1 MSPLGGMTHQLGAL
15 PVRVR
20 NDYSRY
26 AELFLLLVVFLP
38 RPVFLCE
45 LRWANVVDYVPC
57 YDYRAAIVASLIVLL
72 IGKNSGYPV
81 IKRALGHKRAESALI
96 FVVLFCVLLELL
108 VYMTPLSGLLS
119 GIFVRGFDGLFF
131 ASSGLQCVELVVMG
145 TICRLVRKPEPE
157 FDRVGF
163 CLGLLLEGSLLLV
176 DIASSWLICLLC
188 ACFLT
193 VMVAFVFEGELR
205 GSSCGLL
212 DGCTCLALAVA
223 LRFDTFLQIDA
234 GDRMPT
240 LRLVAAIV
248 LAAAVLVVANG
259 VKRDVQW
266 TGGACDGRRFSEL
279 SPRQQEVLSAL
290 TKGKT
295 AGEIAAELGITP
307 GAVGEHKRRAFQ
319 RLGIDGM
326 EDLDPR
332 DSVNTGSDEGLPEPL
347 RRLLLCVPGVLI
359 LLYGLGTGWASLKA
373 LRLMMA
379 WSIAVVAADSLTG
392 KAHGACCDFVSL
404 ALMLL
409 VFLAMPAGNRR
420 LAELAFACFV
430 GNIASQVVA
439 RGELIGARGEGAA
452 LVPWL
457 VQVSWKFDLAEGLLW
472 AACLGLALVTAARLV
487 AAIGSRRD
495 SCEIG
500 QMDAAFLRTY
510 LESRGLNELQA
521 RVAVL
526 CADGCSSREICQ
538 ELMISPGTVNSYRTK
553 AYSQLGVS
561 GRDDLRELF
570 NKVRGRELYKK
581 SHSE

>member
-1 MSPLGGMTHQLGAL
+1 M
-15 PVRVR
+15 
-20 NDYSRY
+20 
-26 AELFLLLVVFLP
+26 
-38 RPVFLCE
+38 
-45 LRWANVVDYVPC
+45 
-57 YDYRAAIVASLIVLL
+57 LIL
-72 IGKNSGYPV
+72 
-81 IKRALGHKRAESALI
+81 
-96 FVVLFCVLLELL
+96 VVLFCVLIELL
-108 VYMTPLSGLLS
+108 VYMTSLSGLLS

-131 ASSGLQCVELVVMG
+131 ASSGLQCIELAAMG
-145 TICRLVRKPEPE
+145 MLCCLVRKPEPE

-163 CLGLLLEGSLLLV
+163 CLGLLLEGSLLLA
-176 DIASSWLICLLC
+176 DIASGWLVCLLC
-188 ACFLT
+188 TCFLT
-193 VMVAFVFEGELR
+193 AVVAFAFEGGLR
-205 GSSCGLL
+205 RSFCGLL
-212 DGCTCLALAVA
+212 DGCTCLVLAA
-223 LRFDTFLQIDA
+223 AMRFDTFLQIDA
-234 GDRMPT
+234 GDRMPM

-259 VKRDVQW
+259 VKRDVQQAE
-266 TGGACDGRRFSEL
+266 GECGEPRFSEL

-319 RLGIDGM
+319 RLGIDGI
-326 EDLDPR
+326 EDLDSR
-332 DSVNTGSDEGLPEPL
+332 DSVNTGSDEGLSEPL
-347 RRLLLCVPGVLI
+347 HRLLLCVPGVLI
-359 LLYGLGTGWASLKA
+359 LLYGLGPGWASLKA

-430 GNIASQVVA
+430 GNVASQVVA

-487 AAIGSRRD
+487 AAIGSRWD

-500 QMDAAFLRTY
+500 QMDAAFLRAY

-526 CADGCSSREICQ
+526 CADGCSNREICQ

-570 NKVRGRELYKK
+570 NKVRGKELYKK
-581 SHSE
+581 LHSE

>member
-1 MSPLGGMTHQLGAL
+1 
-15 PVRVR
+15 
-20 NDYSRY
+20 
-26 AELFLLLVVFLP
+26 
-38 RPVFLCE
+38 
-45 LRWANVVDYVPC
+45 
-57 YDYRAAIVASLIVLL
+57 
-72 IGKNSGYPV
+72 
-81 IKRALGHKRAESALI
+81 
-96 FVVLFCVLLELL
+96 
-108 VYMTPLSGLLS
+108 
-119 GIFVRGFDGLFF
+119 
-131 ASSGLQCVELVVMG
+131 MG
-145 TICRLVRKPEPE
+145 TLCRLVRKPGHDI
-157 FDRVGF
+157 DRVGF

-176 DIASSWLICLLC
+176 DIASGWLVCLLC

-193 VMVAFVFEGELR
+193 AMVSIAFEGELR
-205 GSSCGLL
+205 RSFCGLL
-212 DGCTCLALAVA
+212 DSCTCLALAA
-223 LRFDTFLQIDA
+223 AMRFDTFLQIDT
-234 GDRMPT
+234 GDRMPM
-240 LRLVAAIV
+240 LQLVAVIV

-259 VKRDVQW
+259 AKREIRQ
-266 TGGACDGRRFSEL
+266 TEGECGESRFSEL

-290 TKGKT
+290 IKGKT

-319 RLGIDGM
+319 RLGIDGV

-332 DSVNTGSDEGLPEPL
+332 DSVNTWPDEGLSESL
-347 RRLLLCVPGVLI
+347 RRLSLCAPGFLI
-359 LLYGLGTGWASLKA
+359 LLYGLGPGWASLKV
-373 LRLMMA
+373 LRLMMV
-379 WSIAVVAADSLTG
+379 WSITVVAADSLTC

-409 VFLAMPAGNRR
+409 VFLAMPTGNRR
-420 LAELAFACFV
+420 LAELTFACFA

-439 RGELIGARGEGAA
+439 RGELVGARGEGAA

-487 AAIGSRRD
+487 AAIDSRRA

-500 QMDAAFLRTY
+500 QVDAVFLRAY
-510 LESRGLNELQA
+510 LESRGLSELQA

-526 CADGCSSREICQ
+526 CADGCSNREICQ

-570 NKVRGRELYKK
+570 NKVRGKELYKK

>member
-240 LRLVAAIV
+240 LRLVTAIV

-332 DSVNTGSDEGLPEPL
+332 DSVNAGSDEGLPEPL

>member
-1 MSPLGGMTHQLGAL
+1 MGVL

-20 NDYSRY
+20 NDCSRY

-45 LRWANVVDYVPC
+45 LRWANVVGYVPC

-119 GIFVRGFDGLFF
+119 RIFVRGFDGLFF

-176 DIASSWLICLLC
+176 DIAFGWLVCLLC

-193 VMVAFVFEGELR
+193 VMVAFTFEGELR
-205 GSSCGLL
+205 GSFCGLL

-234 GDRMPT
+234 GDRMPM
-240 LRLVAAIV
+240 LRLVTAIV

-259 VKRDVQW
+259 VKRDAQW

-319 RLGIDGM
+319 RLGIDGI
-326 EDLDPR
+326 EDLDSR
-332 DSVNTGSDEGLPEPL
+332 DSVNTGSDKGLSEPL
-347 RRLLLCVPGVLI
+347 RRLLLCVPGFLI
-359 LLYGLGTGWASLKA
+359 LLYGLGPGWASLKA

-404 ALMLL
+404 ALILL
-409 VFLAMPAGNRR
+409 VFLAMPTGNRR
-420 LAELAFACFV
+420 LAKLAFACFV

-457 VQVSWKFDLAEGLLW
+457 VQVSWKFDLAEGQLW

-487 AAIGSRRD
+487 AAIGSRRA

>member
-1 MSPLGGMTHQLGAL
+1 M
-15 PVRVR
+15 RVR
-20 NDYSRY
+20 NDCSRY
-26 AELFLLLVVFLP
+26 AELLLLLVVFLP

-45 LRWANVVDYVPC
+45 LRWANVVGYVPC
-57 YDYRAAIVASLIVLL
+57 FDYRATIVASLIVLL

-96 FVVLFCVLLELL
+96 LAVLLCVLLELL
-108 VYMTPLSGLLS
+108 IYMTPLSGLLL

-131 ASSGLQCVELVVMG
+131 ASSGLQCVELAAMG
-145 TICRLVRKPEPE
+145 ALCRLVRKPEPDI
-157 FDRVGF
+157 DRVGF
-163 CLGLLLEGSLLLV
+163 CLGLLLEGSLLLA
-176 DIASSWLICLLC
+176 DIAFGWLVCLLC
-188 ACFLT
+188 TCFLT
-193 VMVAFVFEGELR
+193 AVVAFAFEGGLR
-205 GSSCGLL
+205 RSFCGLL
-212 DGCTCLALAVA
+212 DGCTCLALAA
-223 LRFDTFLQIDA
+223 AMRFDTFLQIDT
-234 GDRMPT
+234 GDRMPM
-240 LRLVAAIV
+240 LQLVAAIV

-259 VKRDVQW
+259 AKRDIQQ
-266 TGGACDGRRFSEL
+266 TEGECGEPRFSEL

-290 TKGKT
+290 IKGKT
-295 AGEIAAELGITP
+295 AGEIAAELGITS

-319 RLGIDGM
+319 RLGIEGV

-332 DSVNTGSDEGLPEPL
+332 DSVNTWPDEGLSESL
-347 RRLLLCVPGVLI
+347 RRLSLCVPGFLI
-359 LLYGLGTGWASLKA
+359 LLYGLGPGWASLKA
-373 LRLMMA
+373 LRLMMV

-409 VFLAMPAGNRR
+409 VFLAMPTGNRR
-420 LAELAFACFV
+420 LAELAFACFA

-439 RGELIGARGEGAA
+439 RAELIGARGEGAA

-487 AAIGSRRD
+487 AAIDSRRA

-500 QMDAAFLRTY
+500 QMDAAFLRAY

-526 CADGCSSREICQ
+526 CADGCSNREICQ

-570 NKVRGRELYKK
+570 NKVRGKELYKK

>member
-1 MSPLGGMTHQLGAL
+1 MRA
-15 PVRVR
+15 R

-26 AELFLLLVVFLP
+26 AELLLLFVVFLP

-45 LRWANVVDYVPC
+45 LRWANVVDYMPC
-57 YDYRAAIVASLIVLL
+57 YDYRAVIVASLIVLL

-81 IKRALGHKRAESALI
+81 IKKALGHKRVESVLI
-96 FVVLFCVLLELL
+96 LVVLFCVLIELL
-108 VYMTPLSGLLS
+108 VYMTSLSGLLS

-131 ASSGLQCVELVVMG
+131 ASSGLQCIELAAMG
-145 TICRLVRKPEPE
+145 MLCCLVRKPEPE

-163 CLGLLLEGSLLLV
+163 CLGLLLEGSLLLA
-176 DIASSWLICLLC
+176 DIASGWLVCLLC
-188 ACFLT
+188 TCFLT
-193 VMVAFVFEGELR
+193 AVVAFAFEGGLR
-205 GSSCGLL
+205 RSFCGLL
-212 DGCTCLALAVA
+212 DGCTCLVLAA
-223 LRFDTFLQIDA
+223 AMRFDTFLQIDA
-234 GDRMPT
+234 GDRMPM

-259 VKRDVQW
+259 VKRDVQQAE
-266 TGGACDGRRFSEL
+266 GECGEPRFSEL

-319 RLGIDGM
+319 RLGIDGI
-326 EDLDPR
+326 EDLDSR
-332 DSVNTGSDEGLPEPL
+332 DSVNTGSDEGLSEPL
-347 RRLLLCVPGVLI
+347 HRLLLCVPGVLI
-359 LLYGLGTGWASLKA
+359 LLYGLGPGWASLKA

-430 GNIASQVVA
+430 GNVASQVVA

-487 AAIGSRRD
+487 AAIGSRWD

-500 QMDAAFLRTY
+500 QMDAAFLRAY

-526 CADGCSSREICQ
+526 CADGCSNREICQ
-538 ELMISPGTVNSYRTK
+538 ELMISPGTVNSYRRK

-570 NKVRGRELYKK
+570 NKVRGKELYKK
-581 SHSE
+581 LHSE

>member
-1 MSPLGGMTHQLGAL
+1 M
-15 PVRVR
+15 RVR

-26 AELFLLLVVFLP
+26 AELLLLFVVFLP

-45 LRWANVVDYVPC
+45 LRWANVVDYMPC
-57 YDYRAAIVASLIVLL
+57 YDYRAVIVASLIVLL

-81 IKRALGHKRAESALI
+81 IKKALGHKRVESVLI
-96 FVVLFCVLLELL
+96 LVVLFCVLIELL
-108 VYMTPLSGLLS
+108 VYMTSLSGLLS

-131 ASSGLQCVELVVMG
+131 ASSGLQCIELAAMG
-145 TICRLVRKPEPE
+145 MLCCLVRKPEPE

-163 CLGLLLEGSLLLV
+163 CLGLLLEGSLLLA
-176 DIASSWLICLLC
+176 DIASGWLVCLLC
-188 ACFLT
+188 TCFLT
-193 VMVAFVFEGELR
+193 AVVAFAFEGGLR
-205 GSSCGLL
+205 RSFCGLL
-212 DGCTCLALAVA
+212 DGCTCLVLAA
-223 LRFDTFLQIDA
+223 AMRFDTFLQIDA
-234 GDRMPT
+234 GDRMPM

-259 VKRDVQW
+259 VKRDVQQAE
-266 TGGACDGRRFSEL
+266 GECGEPRFSEL

-319 RLGIDGM
+319 RLGIDGI
-326 EDLDPR
+326 EDLDSR
-332 DSVNTGSDEGLPEPL
+332 DSVNTGSDEGLSEPL
-347 RRLLLCVPGVLI
+347 HRLLLCVPGVLI
-359 LLYGLGTGWASLKA
+359 LLYGLGPGWASLKA

-430 GNIASQVVA
+430 GNVASQVVA

-487 AAIGSRRD
+487 AAIGSRWD

-526 CADGCSSREICQ
+526 CADGCSNREICQ

-570 NKVRGRELYKK
+570 NKVRGKELYKK
-581 SHSE
+581 LHSE

>member
-1 MSPLGGMTHQLGAL
+1 MRA
-15 PVRVR
+15 R

-26 AELFLLLVVFLP
+26 AELLLLFVVFLP

-45 LRWANVVDYVPC
+45 LRWANVVDYMPC
-57 YDYRAAIVASLIVLL
+57 YDYRAVIVASLIVLL

-81 IKRALGHKRAESALI
+81 IKKALGHKRVESVLI
-96 FVVLFCVLLELL
+96 LVVLFCVLIELL
-108 VYMTPLSGLLS
+108 VYMTSLSGLLS

-131 ASSGLQCVELVVMG
+131 ASSGLQCIELAAMG
-145 TICRLVRKPEPE
+145 MLCCLVRKPEPE

-163 CLGLLLEGSLLLV
+163 CLGLLLEGSLLLA
-176 DIASSWLICLLC
+176 DIASGWLVCLLC
-188 ACFLT
+188 TCFLT
-193 VMVAFVFEGELR
+193 AVVAFAFEGGLR
-205 GSSCGLL
+205 RSFCGLL
-212 DGCTCLALAVA
+212 DGCTCLVLAA
-223 LRFDTFLQIDA
+223 AMRFDTFLQIDA
-234 GDRMPT
+234 GDRMPM

-259 VKRDVQW
+259 VKRDVQQAE
-266 TGGACDGRRFSEL
+266 GECGEPRFSEL

-319 RLGIDGM
+319 RLGIDGI
-326 EDLDPR
+326 EDLDSR
-332 DSVNTGSDEGLPEPL
+332 DSVNTGSDEGLSEPL
-347 RRLLLCVPGVLI
+347 HRLLLCVPGVLI
-359 LLYGLGTGWASLKA
+359 LLYGLGPGWASLKA

-430 GNIASQVVA
+430 GNVASQVVA

-487 AAIGSRRD
+487 AAIGSRWD

-500 QMDAAFLRTY
+500 QMDAAFLRAY

-526 CADGCSSREICQ
+526 CADGCSNREICQ

-570 NKVRGRELYKK
+570 NKVRGKELYKK
-581 SHSE
+581 LHSE

>member
-1 MSPLGGMTHQLGAL
+1 M
-15 PVRVR
+15 RVR

-26 AELFLLLVVFLP
+26 AELLLLLVVFLP

-45 LRWANVVDYVPC
+45 LRWASVVDYVPC

-163 CLGLLLEGSLLLV
+163 CLGLLLEGSLLLA
-176 DIASSWLICLLC
+176 DIASGWLVCLLC

-193 VMVAFVFEGELR
+193 VMIAFVFEGELR
-205 GSSCGLL
+205 GSFCGLL

-234 GDRMPT
+234 GDRMPM
-240 LRLVAAIV
+240 LRIVAAIL
-248 LAAAVLVVANG
+248 LAGAVLVVASG
-259 VKRDVQW
+259 VKRDVQQAE
-266 TGGACDGRRFSEL
+266 GECGEPRFSEL

-319 RLGIDGM
+319 RLGIDGI
-326 EDLDPR
+326 EDLDSR
-332 DSVNTGSDEGLPEPL
+332 DSVNTRSDEGLSEPL

-359 LLYGLGTGWASLKA
+359 LLYGLGPGWASLNA
-373 LRLMMA
+373 MRLMMV

-404 ALMLL
+404 ALMLF
-409 VFLAMPAGNRR
+409 VFLAMPTGNRR

-430 GNIASQVVA
+430 GNVASQVVA

-457 VQVSWKFDLAEGLLW
+457 DQVSWKFDLAEGLLW

-487 AAIGSRRD
+487 AAIGSRRA

-570 NKVRGRELYKK
+570 NKVRGRDLYKK

>member
-1 MSPLGGMTHQLGAL
+1 M
-15 PVRVR
+15 RVR

-26 AELFLLLVVFLP
+26 AELLLLFVVFLP

-45 LRWANVVDYVPC
+45 LRWANVVDYMPC
-57 YDYRAAIVASLIVLL
+57 YDYRAVIVASLIVLL

-81 IKRALGHKRAESALI
+81 IKKALGHKRVESALI
-96 FVVLFCVLLELL
+96 LVVLFCVLIELL
-108 VYMTPLSGLLS
+108 VYMTSLSGLLS

-131 ASSGLQCVELVVMG
+131 ASSGLQCIELAAMG
-145 TICRLVRKPEPE
+145 MLCCLVRKPEPE

-163 CLGLLLEGSLLLV
+163 CLGLLLEGSLLLA
-176 DIASSWLICLLC
+176 DIASGWLVCLLC
-188 ACFLT
+188 TCFLT
-193 VMVAFVFEGELR
+193 AVVAFAFEGGLR
-205 GSSCGLL
+205 RSFCGLL
-212 DGCTCLALAVA
+212 DGCTCPVLAAA
-223 LRFDTFLQIDA
+223 MRFDTFLQIDA
-234 GDRMPT
+234 GDRMPM

-248 LAAAVLVVANG
+248 FAAAVLVVANG
-259 VKRDVQW
+259 VKRDVQQAE
-266 TGGACDGRRFSEL
+266 GECGEPRFSEL

-319 RLGIDGM
+319 RLGIDGI
-326 EDLDPR
+326 EDLDSR
-332 DSVNTGSDEGLPEPL
+332 DSVNTGSDEGLSEPL

-359 LLYGLGTGWASLKA
+359 LLYGLGPGWASLKA

-392 KAHGACCDFVSL
+392 KAHGVCCDFVSL

-430 GNIASQVVA
+430 GNVASQVVA

-487 AAIGSRRD
+487 AAIGSRWD

-526 CADGCSSREICQ
+526 CADGCSTREICQ

-570 NKVRGRELYKK
+570 NKVRGKELYKK

>member
-1 MSPLGGMTHQLGAL
+1 M
-15 PVRVR
+15 RVR
-20 NDYSRY
+20 NDCSRY
-26 AELFLLLVVFLP
+26 AELLLLLVVFLP

-45 LRWANVVDYVPC
+45 LRWANVVDYMPC
-57 YDYRAAIVASLIVLL
+57 YDYRAVIVASLIVLL

-81 IKRALGHKRAESALI
+81 IKRGLGHKRAESALI

-163 CLGLLLEGSLLLV
+163 CLGLLLEGSLLLA
-176 DIASSWLICLLC
+176 DIAFGWLVCLLC

-193 VMVAFVFEGELR
+193 AMVAFVFEGELR
-205 GSSCGLL
+205 GNSCGLL

-223 LRFDTFLQIDA
+223 LRFDTFLQIDT
-234 GDRMPT
+234 GDRMPM
-240 LRLVAAIV
+240 LRIVAAIV

-259 VKRDVQW
+259 VKRDAQW

-319 RLGIDGM
+319 RLGIDGI
-326 EDLDPR
+326 EDLDPH

-359 LLYGLGTGWASLKA
+359 LLYGLGPGWASLKA

-409 VFLAMPAGNRR
+409 VFLATPAGNRR

-500 QMDAAFLRTY
+500 QVDAAFLRTY

-538 ELMISPGTVNSYRTK
+538 ELMISSGTVNSYRTK

-570 NKVRGRELYKK
+570 NKVRGRDLYKK

>member
-45 LRWANVVDYVPC
+45 LRWANVVGYVPC

-240 LRLVAAIV
+240 LRLVTVIV

>member
-1 MSPLGGMTHQLGAL
+1 M
-15 PVRVR
+15 RVR

-26 AELFLLLVVFLP
+26 AELLLLFVVFLP

-45 LRWANVVDYVPC
+45 LRWANVVDYMPC
-57 YDYRAAIVASLIVLL
+57 YDYRAVIIASLIVLL

-81 IKRALGHKRAESALI
+81 IKKALGHKRAESALI
-96 FVVLFCVLLELL
+96 LVVLFCVLLELL
-108 VYMTPLSGLLS
+108 VYTTPLSGLLL

-131 ASSGLQCVELVVMG
+131 ASSGLQCVELVAMG
-145 TICRLVRKPEPE
+145 TLCRLVRKPGHDI
-157 FDRVGF
+157 DRVGF

-176 DIASSWLICLLC
+176 DTVSGWLVCLLC
-188 ACFLT
+188 ACSLT
-193 VMVAFVFEGELR
+193 AMVSIAFEGELR
-205 GSSCGLL
+205 RSFCGLL
-212 DGCTCLALAVA
+212 DSCTCLALAA
-223 LRFDTFLQIDA
+223 AMRFDTFLQIDT
-234 GDRMPT
+234 GDRMPM
-240 LRLVAAIV
+240 LQLVAAIV

-259 VKRDVQW
+259 AKREIRQ
-266 TGGACDGRRFSEL
+266 TEGECGESRFSEL

-290 TKGKT
+290 IKGKT

-319 RLGIDGM
+319 RLGIDGV

-332 DSVNTGSDEGLPEPL
+332 DSVNTGSDEGLSEPL

-359 LLYGLGTGWASLKA
+359 LLYGLGPGWASLKV
-373 LRLMMA
+373 LRLMMV

-392 KAHGACCDFVSL
+392 NGYGACCDFVSL

-409 VFLAMPAGNRR
+409 VFLAMPTGNRR
-420 LAELAFACFV
+420 LAELAFACFA

-452 LVPWL
+452 LVSWL

-487 AAIGSRRD
+487 AAIDSRRA

-500 QMDAAFLRTY
+500 QVDAVFLRAY
-510 LESRGLNELQA
+510 LESRGLSELQA

-526 CADGCSSREICQ
+526 CADGCSNREICQ

-570 NKVRGRELYKK
+570 NKVRGKELYKK

>member
-1 MSPLGGMTHQLGAL
+1 M
-15 PVRVR
+15 RVR

-26 AELFLLLVVFLP
+26 AELLLLFVVFLP

-45 LRWANVVDYVPC
+45 LRWANVVDYMPC
-57 YDYRAAIVASLIVLL
+57 YDYRAVIVASLIVLL

-81 IKRALGHKRAESALI
+81 IKKALGHKRAESALI

-108 VYMTPLSGLLS
+108 VYTTSLSGLLL

-131 ASSGLQCVELVVMG
+131 ASSGLQCVELAAMG
-145 TICRLVRKPEPE
+145 MLCRLVRKPEPDI
-157 FDRVGF
+157 DRAGF
-163 CLGLLLEGSLLLV
+163 CLGLLLEGSLLLA
-176 DIASSWLICLLC
+176 DIASGWLVCLLC
-188 ACFLT
+188 TCFLT
-193 VMVAFVFEGELR
+193 AVVAFAFEGGLR
-205 GSSCGLL
+205 RSFSGLL
-212 DGCTCLALAVA
+212 DGCTCLALAA
-223 LRFDTFLQIDA
+223 AMRFDTFLQIDA
-234 GDRMPT
+234 GDRMPM

-259 VKRDVQW
+259 VKRDVQQAE
-266 TGGACDGRRFSEL
+266 GECDEPRFSEL

-307 GAVGEHKRRAFQ
+307 GALGEHKRRAFQ
-319 RLGIDGM
+319 RLGIDGI
-326 EDLDPR
+326 EDLDSR
-332 DSVNTGSDEGLPEPL
+332 DSVNTKSDEGLSEPL
-347 RRLLLCVPGVLI
+347 RRLLLCVPGFLI
-359 LLYGLGTGWASLKA
+359 LLYGLGPGWASLKA

-379 WSIAVVAADSLTG
+379 WSIAVVAADSLMG

-409 VFLAMPAGNRR
+409 VFLAMPTGNRR
-420 LAELAFACFV
+420 LAKLAFACFV

-457 VQVSWKFDLAEGLLW
+457 VQVSWKFDLAEGQLW
-472 AACLGLALVTAARLV
+472 ATCLGLALVTAARLV
-487 AAIGSRRD
+487 AAIGSRRA

>member
-1 MSPLGGMTHQLGAL
+1 M
-15 PVRVR
+15 RVR

-26 AELFLLLVVFLP
+26 AELLLLFVVFLP

-45 LRWANVVDYVPC
+45 LRWANVVDYMPC
-57 YDYRAAIVASLIVLL
+57 YDYRAVIVASLIVLL

-81 IKRALGHKRAESALI
+81 IKKALGHKRAESALI

-108 VYMTPLSGLLS
+108 VYTTSLSGLLL

-131 ASSGLQCVELVVMG
+131 ASSGLQCVELAAMG
-145 TICRLVRKPEPE
+145 MLCRLVRKPEPDI
-157 FDRVGF
+157 DRAGF
-163 CLGLLLEGSLLLV
+163 CLGLLLEGSLLLA
-176 DIASSWLICLLC
+176 DIASGWLVCLLC
-188 ACFLT
+188 TCFLT
-193 VMVAFVFEGELR
+193 AVVAFAFEGGLR
-205 GSSCGLL
+205 RSFSGLL
-212 DGCTCLALAVA
+212 DGCTCLALAA
-223 LRFDTFLQIDA
+223 AMRFDTFLQIDA
-234 GDRMPT
+234 GDRMPM

-259 VKRDVQW
+259 VKRDVQQAE
-266 TGGACDGRRFSEL
+266 GECDEPRFSEL

-319 RLGIDGM
+319 RLGIDGI
-326 EDLDPR
+326 EDLDSR
-332 DSVNTGSDEGLPEPL
+332 DSVNTKSDEGLSEPL
-347 RRLLLCVPGVLI
+347 RRLLLCVPGFLI
-359 LLYGLGTGWASLKA
+359 LLYGLGPGWASLKA

-379 WSIAVVAADSLTG
+379 WSIAVVAADSLMG

-409 VFLAMPAGNRR
+409 VFLAMPTGNRR
-420 LAELAFACFV
+420 LAKLAFACFV

-457 VQVSWKFDLAEGLLW
+457 VQVSWKFDLAEGQLW
-472 AACLGLALVTAARLV
+472 ATCLGLALVTAARLV
-487 AAIGSRRD
+487 AAIGSRRA

>member
-240 LRLVAAIV
+240 LRLVTAIV

-347 RRLLLCVPGVLI
+347 RWLLLCVPGVLI

-487 AAIGSRRD
+487 AAIGSCRD

>member
-240 LRLVAAIV
+240 LRLVTAIV

-553 AYSQLGVS
+553 AYGQLGVS

>member
-176 DIASSWLICLLC
+176 GIASSWLICLLC

-193 VMVAFVFEGELR
+193 AMVAFVFEGELR

-240 LRLVAAIV
+240 LRLVTAIV

-259 VKRDVQW
+259 VERDVQW

-326 EDLDPR
+326 EDLDSR

-379 WSIAVVAADSLTG
+379 WSIAVVAADSLMG

>member
-1 MSPLGGMTHQLGAL
+1 M
-15 PVRVR
+15 
-20 NDYSRY
+20 
-26 AELFLLLVVFLP
+26 
-38 RPVFLCE
+38 
-45 LRWANVVDYVPC
+45 PC
-57 YDYRAAIVASLIVLL
+57 YDYRAVIVASLIVLL
-72 IGKNSGYPV
+72 IGKNSGYPA
-81 IKRALGHKRAESALI
+81 IKKALGHKRAESALI
-96 FVVLFCVLLELL
+96 LVVLFCVLLELL
-108 VYMTPLSGLLS
+108 VYTTPLSGLLL

-131 ASSGLQCVELVVMG
+131 ASSGLQCVELAAMG
-145 TICRLVRKPEPE
+145 MLCRLVRKPEPDI
-157 FDRVGF
+157 DRAGF
-163 CLGLLLEGSLLLV
+163 CLGLLLEGSLLLA
-176 DIASSWLICLLC
+176 DIASGWLVCLLC
-188 ACFLT
+188 TCFLT
-193 VMVAFVFEGELR
+193 AVVAFAFEGGLR
-205 GSSCGLL
+205 RSFCGLL
-212 DGCTCLALAVA
+212 DGCTCLVLAA
-223 LRFDTFLQIDA
+223 AMRFDTFLQIDA
-234 GDRMPT
+234 GDRMPM

-259 VKRDVQW
+259 VKRDVQQAE
-266 TGGACDGRRFSEL
+266 GECGEPRFSEL

-319 RLGIDGM
+319 RLGIDGI
-326 EDLDPR
+326 EDLDSR
-332 DSVNTGSDEGLPEPL
+332 DSVNTGSDEGLSEPL

-359 LLYGLGTGWASLKA
+359 LLYGLGPGWASLKA

-392 KAHGACCDFVSL
+392 KAHGVCCDFVSL

-430 GNIASQVVA
+430 GNVASQVVA

-452 LVPWL
+452 LVSWL

-487 AAIGSRRD
+487 AAIDSRRA

-500 QMDAAFLRTY
+500 QVDAVFLRAY
-510 LESRGLNELQA
+510 LESRGLSELQA

-526 CADGCSSREICQ
+526 CADGCSNREICQ

-570 NKVRGRELYKK
+570 NKVRGKELYKK

>member
-240 LRLVAAIV
+240 LRLVTAIV

-326 EDLDPR
+326 EDLDSR

-379 WSIAVVAADSLTG
+379 WSIAVVAADSLMG

>member
-1 MSPLGGMTHQLGAL
+1 
-15 PVRVR
+15 
-20 NDYSRY
+20 
-26 AELFLLLVVFLP
+26 
-38 RPVFLCE
+38 
-45 LRWANVVDYVPC
+45 
-57 YDYRAAIVASLIVLL
+57 
-72 IGKNSGYPV
+72 
-81 IKRALGHKRAESALI
+81 
-96 FVVLFCVLLELL
+96 
-108 VYMTPLSGLLS
+108 MTPLSGLLS

-176 DIASSWLICLLC
+176 DIASGWLVCLLC

-193 VMVAFVFEGELR
+193 VMVAFTFEGELR
-205 GSSCGLL
+205 RSFCGLL

-234 GDRMPT
+234 GDRMPM
-240 LRLVAAIV
+240 LRLVTAIV

-259 VKRDVQW
+259 VKRDAQW

-319 RLGIDGM
+319 RLGIDGI
-326 EDLDPR
+326 EDLDSC
-332 DSVNTGSDEGLPEPL
+332 DSVNTGSDKGLSEPL
-347 RRLLLCVPGVLI
+347 RRLLLCVPGFLI
-359 LLYGLGTGWASLKA
+359 LLYGLGPGWASLKA

-409 VFLAMPAGNRR
+409 VFLAMPTGNRR
-420 LAELAFACFV
+420 LAKLAFACFV

-457 VQVSWKFDLAEGLLW
+457 VQVSWKFDLAEGQLW

-487 AAIGSRRD
+487 AAIGSRRA

-570 NKVRGRELYKK
+570 NKVRGKELYKK

>member
-20 NDYSRY
+20 NDYSHY

-72 IGKNSGYPV
+72 IGKNSGCPV

-119 GIFVRGFDGLFF
+119 GIFLRGFDGLFF
-131 ASSGLQCVELVVMG
+131 ASSGLQCVELAAMG
-145 TICRLVRKPEPE
+145 TICRLVRKPELE

-176 DIASSWLICLLC
+176 DIVSGWLVCLLC

-212 DGCTCLALAVA
+212 DGCTCLALAA
-223 LRFDTFLQIDA
+223 AMRFDTFLQIDA
-234 GDRMPT
+234 GDRMPM

-259 VKRDVQW
+259 VKRDVQQIE
-266 TGGACDGRRFSEL
+266 GERDEPRFSEL

-319 RLGIDGM
+319 RLGIDGI
-326 EDLDPR
+326 EDLDPC
-332 DSVNTGSDEGLPEPL
+332 DSVNTGSDEGLSEPL
-347 RRLLLCVPGVLI
+347 RRLLLCVPGFLI
-359 LLYGLGTGWASLKA
+359 LLYGLGPGWALLKA
-373 LRLMMA
+373 LRLMIA

-392 KAHGACCDFVSL
+392 EAHGACCDFVSL
-404 ALMLL
+404 ALTLF
-409 VFLAMPAGNRR
+409 VFLAMPTGNRR

-439 RGELIGARGEGAA
+439 RGELIGVRGEGAA

-457 VQVSWKFDLAEGLLW
+457 VQVSWKFDLAEGQLW

-487 AAIGSRRD
+487 AAIGSRRA

-510 LESRGLNELQA
+510 LESRGLSELQA

>member
-240 LRLVAAIV
+240 LRLVTAIV

-379 WSIAVVAADSLTG
+379 WSIAVVTADSLTG

>member
-240 LRLVAAIV
+240 LRLVTAIV

-409 VFLAMPAGNRR
+409 VFLAMPVGNRR

-526 CADGCSSREICQ
+526 CADGRSSREICQ

>member
-1 MSPLGGMTHQLGAL
+1 M
-15 PVRVR
+15 RVR

-26 AELFLLLVVFLP
+26 AELLLLLVVFLP

-45 LRWANVVDYVPC
+45 LRWANVVDYMPC
-57 YDYRAAIVASLIVLL
+57 YDYRAVIVASLIVLL

-145 TICRLVRKPEPE
+145 TICRLVRKPEPDI
-157 FDRVGF
+157 DRVEF
-163 CLGLLLEGSLLLV
+163 CLGLLLEGSLLLA
-176 DIASSWLICLLC
+176 DIAFGWLVCLLC
-188 ACFLT
+188 TCFLT
-193 VMVAFVFEGELR
+193 VMVAFAFEGGLR
-205 GSSCGLL
+205 RSFCGLL
-212 DGCTCLALAVA
+212 DGCTCLALAA
-223 LRFDTFLQIDA
+223 AMRFDTFLQIDA
-234 GDRMPT
+234 GDRMPM

-259 VKRDVQW
+259 VKRDVQQ
-266 TGGACDGRRFSEL
+266 TEGECGEPRFSEL

-319 RLGIDGM
+319 RLGIDGI

-332 DSVNTGSDEGLPEPL
+332 DSVNTGSDEGLSEPL

-359 LLYGLGTGWASLKA
+359 LLYGLGPGWASLKA

-487 AAIGSRRD
+487 AAIGGRRA

>member
-1 MSPLGGMTHQLGAL
+1 M
-15 PVRVR
+15 RVR

-26 AELFLLLVVFLP
+26 AELLLLFVVFLP

-45 LRWANVVDYVPC
+45 LRWANVVDYMPC
-57 YDYRAAIVASLIVLL
+57 YDYRAVIVASLIVLL

-81 IKRALGHKRAESALI
+81 IKRALGHKGAECAMIL
-96 FVVLFCVLLELL
+96 VVLLCVLLELL
-108 VYMTPLSGLLS
+108 IYMTPLSGLLS
-119 GIFVRGFDGLFF
+119 AIFVRGFDGLFF
-131 ASSGLQCVELVVMG
+131 ASSGLQCVELAAMG
-145 TICRLVRKPEPE
+145 ALCRLVRKPEPDI
-157 FDRVGF
+157 DRVGF

-176 DIASSWLICLLC
+176 DTVSGWLVCLLC
-188 ACFLT
+188 ACFLAA
-193 VMVAFVFEGELR
+193 MVSIAFEGELR
-205 GSSCGLL
+205 RSFCGLL
-212 DGCTCLALAVA
+212 DSCTCLALVA
-223 LRFDTFLQIDA
+223 AMRFDTFLQIDT
-234 GDRMPT
+234 GDRMPM
-240 LRLVAAIV
+240 LQLVAAIV

-259 VKRDVQW
+259 AKREIRQ
-266 TGGACDGRRFSEL
+266 TEGECGESRFSEL

-290 TKGKT
+290 IKGKT
-295 AGEIAAELGITP
+295 AGEIAAELGITS

-319 RLGIDGM
+319 RLGIDGI
-326 EDLDPR
+326 EDLDSR
-332 DSVNTGSDEGLPEPL
+332 DSVNTWSDEGLSESL
-347 RRLLLCVPGVLI
+347 RRLSLCVPGFLI
-359 LLYGLGTGWASLKA
+359 LLYGLGPGWASLKA
-373 LRLMMA
+373 LRLMMV
-379 WSIAVVAADSLTG
+379 WSITVVAADSLTG

-409 VFLAMPAGNRR
+409 VFLAMPTGNRR
-420 LAELAFACFV
+420 LAELAFACFA

-439 RGELIGARGEGAA
+439 RGKLIGARGEGAA

-457 VQVSWKFDLAEGLLW
+457 VQVSWKFDLAEGQLW
-472 AACLGLALVTAARLV
+472 ATCLGLALVTAARLV
-487 AAIGSRRD
+487 AAIGSRRA

-538 ELMISPGTVNSYRTK
+538 ELMISPGTVSSYRTK

-570 NKVRGRELYKK
+570 NKVRGKELYKK

>member
-1 MSPLGGMTHQLGAL
+1 M
-15 PVRVR
+15 RVR

-26 AELFLLLVVFLP
+26 AELLLLFVVFLP

-45 LRWANVVDYVPC
+45 LRWANVVDYMPC
-57 YDYRAAIVASLIVLL
+57 YDYRAVIVASLIVLL

-81 IKRALGHKRAESALI
+81 IKKALGHKRVESALI
-96 FVVLFCVLLELL
+96 LVVLFCVLIELL
-108 VYMTPLSGLLS
+108 VYMTSLSGLLS

-131 ASSGLQCVELVVMG
+131 ASSGLQCIELAAMG
-145 TICRLVRKPEPE
+145 MLCCLVRKPEPE

-163 CLGLLLEGSLLLV
+163 CLGLLLEGSLLLA
-176 DIASSWLICLLC
+176 DIASGWLVCLLC
-188 ACFLT
+188 TCFLT
-193 VMVAFVFEGELR
+193 AVVAFAFEGGLR
-205 GSSCGLL
+205 RSFCGLL
-212 DGCTCLALAVA
+212 DGCTCPVLAAA
-223 LRFDTFLQIDA
+223 MRFDTFLQIDA
-234 GDRMPT
+234 GDRMPM

-248 LAAAVLVVANG
+248 FAAAVLVVANG
-259 VKRDVQW
+259 VKRDVQQAE
-266 TGGACDGRRFSEL
+266 GECGEPRFSEL

-319 RLGIDGM
+319 RLGIDGI
-326 EDLDPR
+326 EDLDSR
-332 DSVNTGSDEGLPEPL
+332 DSVNTGSDEGLSEPL

-359 LLYGLGTGWASLKA
+359 LLYGLGPGWASLKA

-392 KAHGACCDFVSL
+392 KAHGVCCDFVSL

-430 GNIASQVVA
+430 GNVASQVVA

-487 AAIGSRRD
+487 AAIGSRWD

-526 CADGCSSREICQ
+526 CADGCSTREICQ

-570 NKVRGRELYKK
+570 NKVRGRDLYKK

>member
-1 MSPLGGMTHQLGAL
+1 M
-15 PVRVR
+15 RVR
-20 NDYSRY
+20 NDCSRY
-26 AELFLLLVVFLP
+26 AELLLLLVVFLP

-45 LRWANVVDYVPC
+45 LRWANVVDYMPC
-57 YDYRAAIVASLIVLL
+57 YDYRAVIVASLIVLL

-81 IKRALGHKRAESALI
+81 IKRGLGHKRAESALI

-163 CLGLLLEGSLLLV
+163 CLGLLLEGSLLLA
-176 DIASSWLICLLC
+176 DIAFGWLVCLLC

-193 VMVAFVFEGELR
+193 AMVAFVFEGELR
-205 GSSCGLL
+205 GNSCGLL

-223 LRFDTFLQIDA
+223 LRFDTFLQIDT
-234 GDRMPT
+234 GDRMPM
-240 LRLVAAIV
+240 LRIVAAIV

-259 VKRDVQW
+259 VKRDAQW

-319 RLGIDGM
+319 RLGIDGI
-326 EDLDPR
+326 EDLDPH

-359 LLYGLGTGWASLKA
+359 LLYGLGPGWASLKA

-500 QMDAAFLRTY
+500 QVDAAFLRTY

-538 ELMISPGTVNSYRTK
+538 ELMISSGTVNSYRTK

-570 NKVRGRELYKK
+570 NKVRGRDLYKK

>member
-1 MSPLGGMTHQLGAL
+1 M
-15 PVRVR
+15 RVR

-26 AELFLLLVVFLP
+26 AELLLLFVVFLP

-45 LRWANVVDYVPC
+45 LRWANVVDYMPC
-57 YDYRAAIVASLIVLL
+57 YDYRAVIIASLIVLL

-81 IKRALGHKRAESALI
+81 IKKALGHKRAESALI
-96 FVVLFCVLLELL
+96 LVVLFCVLLELL
-108 VYMTPLSGLLS
+108 VYTTPLSGLLL

-131 ASSGLQCVELVVMG
+131 ASSGLQCVELAAMG
-145 TICRLVRKPEPE
+145 MLCRLVRKPGHDI
-157 FDRVGF
+157 DRVGF

-176 DIASSWLICLLC
+176 DTVSGWLVCLLC
-188 ACFLT
+188 ACSLT
-193 VMVAFVFEGELR
+193 AMVSIAFEGELR
-205 GSSCGLL
+205 RSFCGLL
-212 DGCTCLALAVA
+212 DSCTCLALVA
-223 LRFDTFLQIDA
+223 AMRFDTFLQIDT
-234 GDRMPT
+234 GDRMPM
-240 LRLVAAIV
+240 LQLVAAIV

-259 VKRDVQW
+259 AKRDIQQ
-266 TGGACDGRRFSEL
+266 TEGECGESRFSEL

-290 TKGKT
+290 IKGKT
-295 AGEIAAELGITP
+295 AGEIAAELGITS

-319 RLGIDGM
+319 RLGIDGI

-332 DSVNTGSDEGLPEPL
+332 DSVNTWSDEGLSESL
-347 RRLLLCVPGVLI
+347 RRLSLCVPGFLI
-359 LLYGLGTGWASLKA
+359 LLYGLGPGWASLKV
-373 LRLMMA
+373 LRLMMV

-392 KAHGACCDFVSL
+392 NGYGACCDFVSL

-409 VFLAMPAGNRR
+409 VFLAMPTGNRR
-420 LAELAFACFV
+420 LAELAFACFA
-430 GNIASQVVA
+430 GNTASQVVA

-452 LVPWL
+452 LVSWL

-487 AAIGSRRD
+487 AAIDSRRA

-500 QMDAAFLRTY
+500 QVDAVFLRAY
-510 LESRGLNELQA
+510 LESRGLSELQA

-526 CADGCSSREICQ
+526 CADGCSNREICQ

-570 NKVRGRELYKK
+570 NKVRGKELYKK

>member
-145 TICRLVRKPEPE
+145 TICRLVRKPEAE

-240 LRLVAAIV
+240 LRLVTAIV

-487 AAIGSRRD
+487 AAIGSCRD

>member
-1 MSPLGGMTHQLGAL
+1 MTHQLGAL
-15 PVRVR
+15 SVRVR

-26 AELFLLLVVFLP
+26 AELLLLLVVFLP

-45 LRWANVVDYVPC
+45 LRWANVVDYMPC
-57 YDYRAAIVASLIVLL
+57 YDYRAVIVASLIVLL

-145 TICRLVRKPEPE
+145 TICRLVRKPEPDI
-157 FDRVGF
+157 DRVEF
-163 CLGLLLEGSLLLV
+163 CLGLLLEGSLLLA
-176 DIASSWLICLLC
+176 DIAFGWLVCLLC
-188 ACFLT
+188 TCFLT
-193 VMVAFVFEGELR
+193 VMVAFAFEGGLR
-205 GSSCGLL
+205 RSFCGLL
-212 DGCTCLALAVA
+212 DGCTCLALAA
-223 LRFDTFLQIDA
+223 AMRFDTFLQIDA
-234 GDRMPT
+234 GDRMPM

-259 VKRDVQW
+259 VKRDVQQ
-266 TGGACDGRRFSEL
+266 TEGECGEPRFSEL

-319 RLGIDGM
+319 RLGIDGI

-332 DSVNTGSDEGLPEPL
+332 DSVNTGSDEGLSEPL

-359 LLYGLGTGWASLKA
+359 LLYGLGPGWASLKA

-487 AAIGSRRD
+487 AAIGGRRA

>member
-1 MSPLGGMTHQLGAL
+1 M
-15 PVRVR
+15 RVR

-26 AELFLLLVVFLP
+26 AELLLLFVVFLP

-45 LRWANVVDYVPC
+45 LRWANVVDYMPC
-57 YDYRAAIVASLIVLL
+57 YDYRAVIVASLIVLL

-81 IKRALGHKRAESALI
+81 IKRALGHKRVESALI
-96 FVVLFCVLLELL
+96 LAVLLCVLLELL
-108 VYMTPLSGLLS
+108 IYMTPLSGLLS
-119 GIFVRGFDGLFF
+119 AIFVRGFDGLFF
-131 ASSGLQCVELVVMG
+131 ASSGLQCVELVAMG
-145 TICRLVRKPEPE
+145 TLCRLVRKPGHDI
-157 FDRVGF
+157 DRVGF
-163 CLGLLLEGSLLLV
+163 CLGLLLGGSLLLV
-176 DIASSWLICLLC
+176 DTVSGWLVCLLC

-193 VMVAFVFEGELR
+193 AMTVFVFVGDFR
-205 GSSCGLL
+205 KGFGGLL
-212 DGCTCLALAVA
+212 DSCTCLALAA
-223 LRFDTFLQIDA
+223 AMRFDTFLQIDT
-234 GDRMPT
+234 GDRMPM
-240 LRLVAAIV
+240 LQLVAVIV

-259 VKRDVQW
+259 AKRDIRQ
-266 TGGACDGRRFSEL
+266 TEGECGEPRFSEL

-290 TKGKT
+290 INGKT
-295 AGEIAAELGITP
+295 AGEIAAELGITS

-319 RLGIDGM
+319 RLGIDGI
-326 EDLDPR
+326 EDLDSR
-332 DSVNTGSDEGLPEPL
+332 DSVNTWSDEGLSESL
-347 RRLLLCVPGVLI
+347 RRLSLCVPGFLI
-359 LLYGLGTGWASLKA
+359 LLYGLGPGWASLKV
-373 LRLMMA
+373 LRLMMV

-392 KAHGACCDFVSL
+392 NGYGACCDFVSL

-409 VFLAMPAGNRR
+409 VFLAMPTGNRR
-420 LAELAFACFV
+420 LAELAFACFA

-452 LVPWL
+452 LVSWL

-487 AAIGSRRD
+487 AAIDSRRA

-500 QMDAAFLRTY
+500 QVDAVFLRAY
-510 LESRGLNELQA
+510 LESRGLSELQA

-526 CADGCSSREICQ
+526 CADGCSNREICQ

-570 NKVRGRELYKK
+570 NKVRGKELYKK

>member
-1 MSPLGGMTHQLGAL
+1 M
-15 PVRVR
+15 RVR

-240 LRLVAAIV
+240 LRLVTAIV

>member
-1 MSPLGGMTHQLGAL
+1 M
-15 PVRVR
+15 RVR
-20 NDYSRY
+20 NDCSRY
-26 AELFLLLVVFLP
+26 AELLLLFVVFLP

-45 LRWANVVDYVPC
+45 LRWANVVDYMPC
-57 YDYRAAIVASLIVLL
+57 YDYRAVIVASLIVLL

-81 IKRALGHKRAESALI
+81 IKRALGHKGAECAMIL
-96 FVVLFCVLLELL
+96 VVLLCVLLELL
-108 VYMTPLSGLLS
+108 IYMTPLSGLLS
-119 GIFVRGFDGLFF
+119 AIFVRGFDGLFF
-131 ASSGLQCVELVVMG
+131 ASSGLQCVELVAMG
-145 TICRLVRKPEPE
+145 TLCRLVRKPGHDI
-157 FDRVGF
+157 DRVGF

-176 DIASSWLICLLC
+176 DIASGWLVCLLC

-193 VMVAFVFEGELR
+193 AMVSIAFEGELR
-205 GSSCGLL
+205 RSFCGLL
-212 DGCTCLALAVA
+212 DSCTCLALAA
-223 LRFDTFLQIDA
+223 AMRFDTFLQIDT
-234 GDRMPT
+234 GDRMPM
-240 LRLVAAIV
+240 LQLVAVIV

-259 VKRDVQW
+259 AKRDIRQ
-266 TGGACDGRRFSEL
+266 TEGECGESRFSEL

-290 TKGKT
+290 IKGKT
-295 AGEIAAELGITP
+295 AGEIAAELGITS
-307 GAVGEHKRRAFQ
+307 GAVGEHKRRAFR
-319 RLGIDGM
+319 RLGIDGI

-332 DSVNTGSDEGLPEPL
+332 DSVNTWSDEGLSESL
-347 RRLLLCVPGVLI
+347 RRLSLCVPGFLI
-359 LLYGLGTGWASLKA
+359 LLYGLGPGWASLKA
-373 LRLMMA
+373 LRLLMA

-392 KAHGACCDFVSL
+392 NGYGACCDFVSL

-409 VFLAMPAGNRR
+409 VFLAMPTGNRR
-420 LAELAFACFV
+420 LAELAFACFA
-430 GNIASQVVA
+430 GNTASQVVA

-452 LVPWL
+452 LVSWL

-487 AAIGSRRD
+487 AAIDSRRA

-500 QMDAAFLRTY
+500 QVDAVFLRAY
-510 LESRGLNELQA
+510 LESRGLSELQA

-526 CADGCSSREICQ
+526 CADGCSNREICQ

-570 NKVRGRELYKK
+570 NKVRGKELYKK

>member
-20 NDYSRY
+20 NDYSHY

-45 LRWANVVDYVPC
+45 LRWANVVDYMPC
-57 YDYRAAIVASLIVLL
+57 YDYRVVIVASLIVLL

-131 ASSGLQCVELVVMG
+131 ASSGLQCVELVAMG
-145 TICRLVRKPEPE
+145 TICRLVRKPEAE

-163 CLGLLLEGSLLLV
+163 CLGLLLEGSLLLA
-176 DIASSWLICLLC
+176 DIASGWLICLLC
-188 ACFLT
+188 TCFLT
-193 VMVAFVFEGELR
+193 VMVAFVFERELR
-205 GSSCGLL
+205 GSFCGLL
-212 DGCTCLALAVA
+212 DGCTCLTLAA
-223 LRFDTFLQIDA
+223 AMRFDTFLQIDA
-234 GDRMPT
+234 GNRMPM
-240 LRLVAAIV
+240 LRIVAAIL
-248 LAAAVLVVANG
+248 LAGAVLVVAIG
-259 VKRDVQW
+259 VKRDIQQAE
-266 TGGACDGRRFSEL
+266 GECGEPRFSEL

-319 RLGIDGM
+319 RLGIDGI
-326 EDLDPR
+326 EDLDSC
-332 DSVNTGSDEGLPEPL
+332 DSVNIRPDEGPSKLL
-347 RRLLLCVPGVLI
+347 RRLLLCAPGFLI
-359 LLYGLGTGWASLKA
+359 LLYGLGPGWASLKA

-379 WSIAVVAADSLTG
+379 WSITVVAADSLTG

-430 GNIASQVVA
+430 GNIASHAVV

-487 AAIGSRRD
+487 AAIGSRRA

-561 GRDDLRELF
+561 GRDGLRELF
-570 NKVRGRELYKK
+570 NKVRGRDLYKK